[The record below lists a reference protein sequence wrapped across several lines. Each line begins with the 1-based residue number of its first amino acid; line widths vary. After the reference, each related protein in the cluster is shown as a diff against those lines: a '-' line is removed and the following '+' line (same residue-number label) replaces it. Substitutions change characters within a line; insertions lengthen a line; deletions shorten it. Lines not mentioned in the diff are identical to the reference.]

1 MDKFQSLHRSE
12 WYYLIYK
19 KGTTE
24 VIPLLY
30 GIILN
35 YQSNESK
42 ACYFLASSPLPL
54 ASLSSFAFSPTFP
67 SNEDPDSLC
76 TLGNRRSRLNNR
88 NRRQYED
95 PISSFLFLSATV
107 PETWHRARRPSG
119 HDGTGKRSGA
129 WSWAIL
135 CDTCPTLPSDC
146 RTCPCTG
153 SLCSQVQSEPLQKYP
168 LSCNPPG
175 NSFYTLQQPVQ

>member
-67 SNEDPDSLC
+67 SNEDPDPPPDTTSV
-76 TLGNRRSRLNNR
+76 TRKFWDDRRPRVPPTVKSRDRLNQQLQNPYYLKR
-88 NRRQYED
+88 CSITDCNHSSASRQ
-95 PISSFLFLSATV
+95 A
-107 PETWHRARRPSG
+107 
-119 HDGTGKRSGA
+119 K
-129 WSWAIL
+129 
-135 CDTCPTLPSDC
+135 
-146 RTCPCTG
+146 
-153 SLCSQVQSEPLQKYP
+153 
-168 LSCNPPG
+168 SCNLLYG
-175 NSFYTLQQPVQ
+175 TYNRSNTRLSYTCQPTP